1 MPLKKQFPI
10 SHMGTNDTNEQN
22 GKECYGQ
29 DIGLSTEEL
38 DKICGCRKKSEV
50 MVLSSLTEL

>member
-10 SHMGTNDTNEQN
+10 SHMGMNDTNEQN
-22 GKECYGQ
+22 GKEYYGQ

-38 DKICGCRKKSEV
+38 GKICGGRRKSELT
-50 MVLSSLTEL
+50 VLSSLTEL